1 MAQDKQIIKTL
12 EQKIICDCLHPRLII
27 EANAGAAKTTTAA
40 MKIARLIADGLD
52 PRKIIALSFSDPGVI
67 AFRKAFQRVGIP
79 PKTANAI
86 WVGTFEE
93 FCAVRLEEYE
103 GFSVQ
108 PWTKPEEVRAF
119 VLAAIPQARA
129 WALAKYDTPL
139 SIEGTG
145 ELVLQPHLTWAL
157 CTSSAVVAA
166 HGSGLALASP
176 AGPGQ
181 HLCRVRWCVPQQT
194 NQEAS
199 HLCGSELNQV
209 GNRPPFLARNC
220 MATKKA

>member
-108 PWTKPEEVRAF
+108 RWTKPEEVRAF

-166 HGSGLALASP
+166 HGSGLGRWRRQQDQASTFAALGGACHNKRIKRRRTS
-176 AGPGQ
+176 AAVSST
-181 HLCRVRWCVPQQT
+181 RSAT
-194 NQEAS
+194 D
-199 HLCGSELNQV
+199 
-209 GNRPPFLARNC
+209 PPF
-220 MATKKA
+220 